1 MQIAPLLHI
10 GRGVTALLG
19 GGGKTTLMETL
30 SRELGRRGR
39 VIFGTTT
46 KILPPSEFPVLLD
59 PVEEEVCAALT
70 QHRIICVGSTAPEG
84 KLTVPALPFARLA
97 ALCDYVLVEADGAH
111 RLPLK
116 AHAAHEPVIPDGT
129 QRSVLVLGADG
140 FGKPIRETC
149 HRPGL
154 YASLAGVSPDEI
166 VTPQLAARVIR
177 AEGWGDRVL
186 VNKVESQ
193 ETYLAAQEL
202 SKELTLPVVAGSLHK
217 GVYTCLF

>member
-1 MQIAPLLHI
+1 
-10 GRGVTALLG
+10 
-19 GGGKTTLMETL
+19 
-30 SRELGRRGR
+30 
-39 VIFGTTT
+39 
-46 KILPPSEFPVLLD
+46 
-59 PVEEEVCAALT
+59 
-70 QHRIICVGSTAPEG
+70 
-84 KLTVPALPFARLA
+84 
-97 ALCDYVLVEADGAH
+97 DGAH

-149 HRPGL
+149 HRPEL

-202 SKELTLPVVAGSLHK
+202 SRELTLPVVAGSLHK
-217 GVYTCLF
+217 GVYTCLC

>member
-10 GRGVTALLG
+10 GRGITALLG

-30 SRELGRRGR
+30 SRELSRRGR

-46 KILPPSEFPVLLD
+46 KILQPSDFPVLLD
-59 PVEEEVCAALT
+59 PSEDEVRAALET
-70 QHRIICVGSTAPEG
+70 ERILCVGSTAAEG
-84 KLTVPALPFARLA
+84 KLSAPTLSFARLA
-97 ALCDYVLVEADGAH
+97 SLCDYVIVEADGAH

-116 AHAAHEPVIPDGT
+116 AHASHEPVIPEGT

-140 FGKPIRETC
+140 FGKPIREAC
-149 HRPGL
+149 HRYEI
-154 YASLAGVSPDEI
+154 YAGLAGVSPDER

-193 ETYLAAQEL
+193 EAYLAAEEL
-202 SKELTLPVVAGSLHK
+202 AGELTLPVVSGSLHK
-217 GVYTCLF
+217 EVYTCLF